1 MLVAGAACTC
11 RKYIVKN
18 AGIRAKAVKVRL
30 GFMGRG
36 KVVLPDGRILIK
48 RFSKTE
54 RCSASSS
61 AWSCGRGLFVGVV
74 GGATWG
80 ERAPFG

>member
-30 GFMGRG
+30 RFMGRG

-54 RCSASSS
+54 RCSA
-61 AWSCGRGLFVGVV
+61 WSCGRGLFVGVV